1 MKKFLFP
8 VFMALFMAC
17 TATGDAQSKVVKPDA
32 FESVLK
38 SDKSVQL
45 IDVRTPEEYKA
56 GHLEGAKN
64 IDFYSKDFAQQMAKL
79 DKNKPVA
86 VYCAV
91 GGRSASATDKLKS
104 LGFAKIYDLDGGIR
118 GWTASGKKTV
128 Q

>member
-1 MKKFLFP
+1 MKKYLFP
-8 VFMALFMAC
+8 AFMALFMAC

-38 SDKSVQL
+38 DKSVQL
-45 IDVRTPEEYKA
+45 IDVRTPGEYQS

-79 DKNKPVA
+79 DKNKTVA

-91 GGRSASATDKLKS
+91 GGRSASAVDKLKS
-104 LGFAKIYDLDGGIR
+104 LGFSKIYDLDGGIR
-118 GWTASGKKTV
+118 GWSASGKKTV